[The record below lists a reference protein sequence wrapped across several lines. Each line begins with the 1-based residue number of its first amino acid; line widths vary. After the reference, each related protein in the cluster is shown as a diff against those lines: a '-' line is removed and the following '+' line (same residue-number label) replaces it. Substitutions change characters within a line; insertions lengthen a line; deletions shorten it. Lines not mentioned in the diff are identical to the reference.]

1 MASVIGSR
9 AFCFSDGEGIFHTYI
24 IMVYVVNHYSGRP
37 VSALDSVC
45 MLPLAPLRAKLHRS
59 DALGRVFFH
68 VCLLRIFCVNLQ
80 RLSGFYPLIM

>member
-37 VSALDSVC
+37 IVTLDSV
-45 MLPLAPLRAKLHRS
+45 
-59 DALGRVFFH
+59 
-68 VCLLRIFCVNLQ
+68 
-80 RLSGFYPLIM
+80 